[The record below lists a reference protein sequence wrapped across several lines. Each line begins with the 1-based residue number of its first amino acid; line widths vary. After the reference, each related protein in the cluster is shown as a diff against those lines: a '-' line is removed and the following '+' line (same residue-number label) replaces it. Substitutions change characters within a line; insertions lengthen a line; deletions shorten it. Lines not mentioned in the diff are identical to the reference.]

1 MKRNYASAFQ
11 KDNLFLWL
19 PKDCEDLVF
28 DFLSLQEL
36 CQSLARCSSRMRA
49 LVYAPKHWR
58 RISVRG
64 MRNERA
70 VSLLSLHGRAIE
82 RISVDSMRASRAFCA
97 GLSSCRRLQR
107 LDLRGVWKSPAVNNR
122 FVAAIASLPLKVLLM
137 GKNEIGAVG
146 FQKLCQSLAG
156 SLEELD
162 FNSTTLELRAYYQLV
177 KLRKLQSLT
186 LRCCSHLDNSLVP
199 FLATL
204 QSLRSL
210 QLSFCGRLSGSVVAL
225 IASSE
230 LCRQLKTLVLNGL
243 FLNELHC
250 LELAKLKS
258 LQTLSLCHP
267 NIDSRA
273 LERLSLPELKLL
285 TIFCSKYLDS
295 FHFLRGLPS
304 LKMLCLYRCAVCIH
318 SMHAEARKRPSLQFK
333 VFMPRRIREF
343 GKTITDRQLDME
355 QYPNISHLNLMT
367 RPYPFI

>member
-11 KDNLFLWL
+11 KDELFWL

-58 RISVRG
+58 RISIRG
-64 MRNERA
+64 MRNDRA
-70 VSLLSLHGRAIE
+70 VSLLRLHGRGIDQ
-82 RISVDSMRASRAFCA
+82 ISVDSMRASRAFCA
-97 GLSSCRRLQR
+97 SLSSCQRLRR

-122 FVAAIASLPLKVLLM
+122 FVSAIALLPLKILLM
-137 GKNEIGAVG
+137 GKNEIGKTG
-146 FQKLCQSLAG
+146 FQRLCHSLAG

-162 FNSTTLELRAYYQLV
+162 FNSTTLSLRSYYHIV
-177 KLRKLQSLT
+177 KLRKLRSLT
-186 LRCCSHLDNSLVP
+186 LRCCSHIDNSIVP

-204 QSLRSL
+204 QDLRSL
-210 QLSFCGRLSGSVVAL
+210 QLSFCARLAGSVVAS

-230 LCRQLKTLVLNGL
+230 LCRQLETLVLNGL
-243 FLNELHC
+243 FLNESHC
-250 LELAKLKS
+250 VELAKLQA
-258 LQTLSLCHP
+258 LRTLSLCHP

-273 LERLSLPELKLL
+273 LRKLSLPELKLL

-295 FHFLRGLPS
+295 FQFLRGLPS

-333 VFMPRRIREF
+333 VFMPRGIREF